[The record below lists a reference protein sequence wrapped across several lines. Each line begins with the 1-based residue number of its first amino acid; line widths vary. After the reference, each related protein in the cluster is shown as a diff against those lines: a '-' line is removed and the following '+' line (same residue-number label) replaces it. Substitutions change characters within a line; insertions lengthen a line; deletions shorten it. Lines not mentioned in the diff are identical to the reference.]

1 MINLFPLHDET
12 PAPEAA
18 RDALAATKAN
28 FGMIPNLERVMAED
42 LALLAAYS
50 AAWDLFGTTSLTPIE
65 RQVVYQRPKIG
76 TAVRGAPTSPVRG
89 NP

>member
-18 RDALAATKAN
+18 RDALAATNAN

-42 LALLAAYS
+42 LALLAAKRC
-50 AAWDLFGTTSLTPIE
+50 LG
-65 RQVVYQRPKIG
+65 
-76 TAVRGAPTSPVRG
+76 PVRHHLAHPYRAAG
-89 NP
+89 GLPTP